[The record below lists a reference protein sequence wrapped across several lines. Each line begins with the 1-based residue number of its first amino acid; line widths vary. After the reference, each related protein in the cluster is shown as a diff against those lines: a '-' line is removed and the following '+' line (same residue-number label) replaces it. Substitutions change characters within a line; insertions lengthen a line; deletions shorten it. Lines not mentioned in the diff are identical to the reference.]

1 MSNQKRPFITQKDID
16 ELTKHG
22 VDFEKDMKVFL
33 KELKAFL
40 IVTWAKEFHK
50 DIDKLETHGLEILN
64 KSIDYPST
72 GAYHILEDTFCACD
86 ETIGI
91 LSNDSRRLFNYF
103 YPDIHLR
110 LDEE

>member
-1 MSNQKRPFITQKDID
+1 MSNIKQPFITQKDID

-40 IVTWAKEFHK
+40 IATWAKEYYK
-50 DIDKLETHGLEILN
+50 DIDKLDTQGLEILN
-64 KSIDYPST
+64 KSINYPST

-91 LSNDSRRLFNYF
+91 LSNDSRRLFSYF
-103 YPDIHLR
+103 YPDIQLR
-110 LDEE
+110 LDTE